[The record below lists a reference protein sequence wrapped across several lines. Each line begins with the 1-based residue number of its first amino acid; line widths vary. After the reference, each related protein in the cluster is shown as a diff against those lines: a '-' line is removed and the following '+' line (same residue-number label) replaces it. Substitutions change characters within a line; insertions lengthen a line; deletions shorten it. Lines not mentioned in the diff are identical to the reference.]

1 MHPNHR
7 MDDTDDMSGQQA
19 HHWFARLRAPD
30 CSAEDR
36 AAFER
41 WRDDPQHAAAYANL
55 EDLWAITG
63 DLAQEDPD
71 IAAAVREARRADA
84 RSWRSRWRWPLLA
97 TAASVLLAL
106 FLFLSLP
113 PAQGPAHA
121 YATAT
126 GEQRTVTLEDGS
138 RVVLDTATRLDVQYG
153 RHERRLVL
161 RQGRA
166 DFHVSKDPARPFTV
180 RAGASAVTATGTQF
194 QVRLDGAAGEV
205 TLLEGRVVVASR
217 LTAGEAALSPGERV
231 AVLAGGTLGTVQR
244 LSDADRA
251 SAEGW
256 TSGQLV
262 VQAWPV
268 AALVA
273 EVNRY
278 GGTPLRLGDAA
289 VGRMPVSGTFDPKA
303 PEALA
308 LALEHVWPV
317 RVEHS
322 AGEIVLYEKK

>member
-1 MHPNHR
+1 
-7 MDDTDDMSGQQA
+7 MDDTDDIAGQQA

-41 WRDDPQHAAAYANL
+41 WRADPQHAAAYANL
-55 EDLWAITG
+55 EDLWAMTG
-63 DLAQEDPD
+63 DLAEDDPD
-71 IAAAVREARRADA
+71 IAAAVREARRADT
-84 RSWRSRWRWPLLA
+84 RPWLVRQRWPLLA
-97 TAASVLLAL
+97 TAASLLLVAGLL
-106 FLFLSLP
+106 FLTLQ
-113 PAQGPAHA
+113 PARGPVRQ

-126 GEQRTVTLEDGS
+126 GEQRTITLEDGS
-138 RVVLDTATRLDVQYG
+138 RVVLDTASRLDVQYG
-153 RHERRLVL
+153 RRERSLVL

-180 RAGASAVTATGTQF
+180 QAGAAAVTATGTQF
-194 QVRLDGAAGEV
+194 QVRIDGTAGEV
-205 TLLEGRVVVASR
+205 TLLEGRVVVASQQSAAE
-217 LTAGEAALSPGERV
+217 TALSPGERI
-231 AVLAGGTLGTVQR
+231 ALRAGGALGAVER

-251 SAEGW
+251 NAEGW

-289 VGRMPVSGTFDPKA
+289 VGRLPVSGTFDPKA

-317 RVEHS
+317 RVEHG
-322 AGEIVLYEKK
+322 AGEIVLYERK